1 MRVSPSI
8 LAALIAALLAG
19 NPSAIRAAEQSN
31 ATQAEKSDVHTAPSH
46 DAEATHDTHDG
57 EGGGLLAL
65 LPQPVKTSHSIAANG
80 RTLSY
85 SATAGTLGL
94 IGGDG
99 DTIARMFYVA
109 YDLDQAEEGSG
120 ARPITFV
127 FNGGPGA
134 ASAYLQLGAL
144 GPRILRTGEDGEFL
158 PPPQRLQDNPDTW
171 LPMTD
176 LVFVDP
182 VGTGYSR
189 AAPGH
194 KPEQFWGVDQD
205 AAAMGA
211 FIRRYLD
218 EAGRRD
224 SPVYLVG
231 ESYGGFRAALLAD
244 KLQEDDG
251 IAPSGIVLISPALDF
266 SFIYGESPLQWALS
280 LPSMAAANFERQGLR
295 GEKLR
300 AGLAKVEHYALTD
313 YLVALASG
321 LKEGGA
327 TASETVAGLTGL
339 PLDLVER
346 HFARIPVQLFAREFD
361 RVSGRVASPYDTAI
375 SAPDIAPESARLVT
389 PDPVLDRS
397 IPAVTSA
404 FVHYVREELNYRT
417 PISYKLLNEDVTKDW
432 DYGTSASRQGYADAV
447 DDLQKARAL
456 DPSMRILIANGLTDL
471 VTPYSVS
478 RYIVQHLPPLAGA
491 EPIETGTYEGG
502 HMMYLRPGSRH
513 ELKDDA
519 TRIYNP
525 GH

>member
-1 MRVSPSI
+1 
-8 LAALIAALLAG
+8 
-19 NPSAIRAAEQSN
+19 
-31 ATQAEKSDVHTAPSH
+31 
-46 DAEATHDTHDG
+46 
-57 EGGGLLAL
+57 
-65 LPQPVKTSHSIAANG
+65 
-80 RTLSY
+80 
-85 SATAGTLGL
+85 
-94 IGGDG
+94 
-99 DTIARMFYVA
+99 
-109 YDLDQAEEGSG
+109 
-120 ARPITFV
+120 
-127 FNGGPGA
+127 
-134 ASAYLQLGAL
+134 
-144 GPRILRTGEDGEFL
+144 
-158 PPPQRLQDNPDTW
+158 
-171 LPMTD
+171 
-176 LVFVDP
+176 
-182 VGTGYSR
+182 GYSR
-189 AAPGH
+189 AAQGQ
-194 KPEQFWGVDQD
+194 KPEQFWGVRQD

-266 SFIYGESPLQWALS
+266 SYIYGDSPLQWALS

-300 AGLAKVEHYALTD
+300 AELAKVEHYALTD

-339 PLDLVER
+339 PLELVER

-361 RVSGRVASPYDTAI
+361 RAAGRVASPYDTGV
-375 SAPDIAPESARLVT
+375 SAPDIAPESARLVS

-404 FVHYVREELNYRT
+404 FVQYVREELKYRT
-417 PISYKLLNEDVTKDW
+417 PISYKLLNTEVTNAW
-432 DYGTSASRQGYADAV
+432 DYGTSPSRQGYADAV

-456 DPSMRILIANGLTDL
+456 DPAMRILIANGLTDL
-471 VTPYSVS
+471 VTPYSVT

-491 EPIETGTYEGG
+491 EPIETRTYEGG
-502 HMMYLRPGSRH
+502 HMMYFKPDGRKA
-513 ELKDDA
+513 LKEA
-519 TRIYNP
+519 VLKFYS
-525 GH
+525 GMQ